1 MGYGFKIIVEGD
13 YACFTRPELKVER
26 VSYDVPTPGA
36 LEGMLKSVYW
46 KPAIRYVIDKIIV
59 FQEIDFANIRR
70 NEVKDKVLLSAVKNQ
85 MKQKGGDPCIYTSQS
100 RSQRA
105 AMVLKKVKYGIEFH
119 FELTGLKNNREDDGE
134 NKHYNILKRR
144 LEKGQ
149 WFRTPCLGC
158 SEFPVKRIEL
168 VDAFDTEMISSR
180 IKEMGDVDLGYMSY
194 EVQFEDRGKPI
205 NGDWENPKFSD
216 RAKTLYYRP
225 HMIEG
230 VIDVQKIQGGIAML
244 IKALCDY
251 YDMLSAAE
259 KVLPEGYSKVKIHY
273 EVALTEEGE
282 IDHIINIQK
291 ETEVKVGKKNKKG
304 N

>member
-1 MGYGFKIIVEGD
+1 
-13 YACFTRPELKVER
+13 
-26 VSYDVPTPGA
+26 
-36 LEGMLKSVYW
+36 MLKSVYW

-105 AMVLKKVKYGIEFH
+105 AMVLKNVKYGVEFH
-119 FELTGLKNNREDDGE
+119 FELTGLKKDREDDGE

-194 EVQFEDRGKPI
+194 EVQFEDRGKTV

-230 VIDVQKIQGGIAML
+230 VIDVQK
-244 IKALCDY
+244 Y
-251 YDMLSAAE
+251 R
-259 KVLPEGYSKVKIHY
+259 EG
-273 EVALTEEGE
+273 LRC
-282 IDHIINIQK
+282 
-291 ETEVKVGKKNKKG
+291 
-304 N
+304 